1 MDQSPTSIMLSVF
14 SLLSLSVVRHGSF
27 GPENGG
33 FACLQS
39 LFVLNDIKQYVAPSA
54 SAITQA
60 IDQSVINFL

>member
-60 IDQSVINFL
+60 IDQPVINFL